1 MRGVQRR
8 ADRLTGEYGKT
19 AQLVDQRHCGIPPP
33 PPARPGVPRPPRQ
46 VGPVETRL
54 NTFGHIRGWV
64 FGAWGECSEDA
75 HAMVQMLAEAKVNKI
90 AIEPGN
96 RHLFRSREAQ
106 LASEV
111 AFLRRR
117 LSFTAVQLQSRLLL
131 DRLQLLGEGS
141 REAARRDWAMM
152 ARRAEERERRA
163 QLVCLQQGRS
173 IRRSGFALLD

>member
-1 MRGVQRR
+1 
-8 ADRLTGEYGKT
+8 
-19 AQLVDQRHCGIPPP
+19 
-33 PPARPGVPRPPRQ
+33 
-46 VGPVETRL
+46 
-54 NTFGHIRGWV
+54 
-64 FGAWGECSEDA
+64 
-75 HAMVQMLAEAKVNKI
+75 MVQMLAEAKVNKI
-90 AIEPGN
+90 ATEPGN

-117 LSFTAVQLQSRLLL
+117 LSFTAVQQQSRLLL

-141 REAARRDWAMM
+141 REAARRRDWAMM